1 LAPCLRLRESP
12 SCSWPGAKGDDR
24 ALAKLVPLVYE
35 ELRQLARRNLRG
47 ERQGHT
53 LQPTALVHEAYGRLV
68 NGDRIQWRG
77 RTHFFAVA
85 AQTMRRVLVDHARKR
100 HAAKRGGRGSGSRS
114 TIRAPLPTGATSMS
128 SLSTTRSMVSP
139 LWTRRRQSSELRYFS
154 GLGIEET
161 AESLGVSPA
170 TVKREWSAAKAWLYR
185 EMTKP

>member
-1 LAPCLRLRESP
+1 LLVA
-12 SCSWPGAKGDDR
+12 WGKGDDR

-35 ELRQLARRNLRG
+35 ELRQLARRHLRG

-68 NGDRIQWRG
+68 DGDRIQWRG

-100 HAAKRGGRGSGSRS
+100 HAAKRGGEGIRITLDDSRAVADRRDVDV
-114 TIRAPLPTGATSMS
+114 IALDDALNGLAT
-128 SLSTTRSMVSP
+128 LDATQAKLV
-139 LWTRRRQSSELRYFS
+139 ELRYFS

>member
-1 LAPCLRLRESP
+1 
-12 SCSWPGAKGDDR
+12 
-24 ALAKLVPLVYE
+24 
-35 ELRQLARRNLRG
+35 
-47 ERQGHT
+47 
-53 LQPTALVHEAYGRLV
+53 
-68 NGDRIQWRG
+68 
-77 RTHFFAVA
+77 
-85 AQTMRRVLVDHARKR
+85 
-100 HAAKRGGRGSGSRS
+100 
-114 TIRAPLPTGATSMS
+114 MS